1 MANSHRLKLLAKL
14 VTFSRERFTS
24 HNTDLLD
31 MSFPKHAYTFLKRD
45 PYDDKTTAVDASYY
59 LKKDAESL
67 RNAVENDLFQ
77 AGPNLDFLTKIEDL
91 ISYEEDE

>member
-1 MANSHRLKLLAKL
+1 MVDALGKNEQLL
-14 VTFSRERFTS
+14 FTS

-31 MSFPKHAYTFLKRD
+31 MGFPEHAYTFLKKD
-45 PYDDKTTAVDASYY
+45 LDDKMTAVDASYY
-59 LKKDAESL
+59 LKKDSESL